1 MALYHRFPS
10 RSKPYTMPLR
20 PSRAPSAARRG
31 DHGVH
36 NARDH
41 DRLAEEIARG
51 RRMLLHERGLLRRHV
66 QAQVAAREHDA
77 VCGRRDRL
85 EGRQRLPVLH
95 LHARPAARSSV
106 LIQL

>member
-10 RSKPYTMPLR
+10 RSKPYTIPLR
-20 PSRAPSAARRG
+20 PSRAPRTTRGG
-31 DHGVH
+31 DHGIH

-41 DRLAEEIARG
+41 DRLAEQVARG
-51 RRMLLHERGLLRRHV
+51 RRMLLHERGLLGRDV

-77 VCGRRDRL
+77 VRGRRDRL
-85 EGRQRLPVLH
+85 EGRQCLPVLH
-95 LHARPAARSSV
+95 LRARPAPRSSV